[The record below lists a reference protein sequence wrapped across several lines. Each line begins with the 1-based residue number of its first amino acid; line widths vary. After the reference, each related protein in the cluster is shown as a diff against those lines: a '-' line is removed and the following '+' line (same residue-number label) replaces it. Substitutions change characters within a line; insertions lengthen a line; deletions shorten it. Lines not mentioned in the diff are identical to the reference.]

1 MKKWEIEKTIMSKK
15 DEEIRETYIEDK
27 DDQQLQNNNDENLE
41 WIEEER
47 QKLLNEL
54 LKEYNNGCN

>member
-1 MKKWEIEKTIMSKK
+1 MSKK
-15 DEEIRETYIEDK
+15 NEEIRETYIEDK

>member
-1 MKKWEIEKTIMSKK
+1 MSKK
-15 DEEIRETYIEDK
+15 DEEIKETCTEDR
-27 DDQQLQNNNDENLE
+27 DDQQLQNNNDENLK

-54 LKEYNNGCN
+54 QKEYNNGCN